1 MRRGGAEII
10 RRLPDGGTVEA
21 FYGNMVD
28 EDCWFVIRFDENHFQ
43 LDKEGETFYK
53 KEEAAKAVSNRVRGI
68 KNGEEFSAE
77 ELRTGH
83 ANFDRRD

>member
-21 FYGNMVD
+21 FYGDMVD
-28 EDCWFVIRFDENHFQ
+28 EDCWFVVRFDREHYQ
-43 LDKEGETFYK
+43 LDKEGETYYK
-53 KEEAAKAVSNRVRGI
+53 KEDAAKAVSRRVRQI

-83 ANFDRRD
+83 AIF